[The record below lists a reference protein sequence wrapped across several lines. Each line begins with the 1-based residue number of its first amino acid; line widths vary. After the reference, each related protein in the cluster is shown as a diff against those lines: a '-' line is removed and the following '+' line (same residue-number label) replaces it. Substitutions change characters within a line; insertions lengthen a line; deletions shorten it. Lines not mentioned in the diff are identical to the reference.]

1 MWFPADETLI
11 WITKCF
17 DNFWS
22 NTARWWKNFWRIDL
36 PPDVAPYCFWYL
48 STKIQQLYFNN
59 ISNIQLHVLVLPFAA
74 SIIFMYCICIYL
86 FLLSSFSKVGT
97 LVYYPLYLVYD
108 TQSYHMQWIWFSKL
122 YLFYVLSC
130 LQNSLVCCKSMTR
143 CYVYNSVIKYSV
155 N

>member
-1 MWFPADETLI
+1 MYVIYKMKYHSSNYFLPSKVYCNASEMWIMINFFSNVNLFILNKVLWFPADETLI

-59 ISNIQLHVLVLPFAA
+59 ISNIELHVLVLPFAA

-97 LVYYPLYLVYD
+97 
-108 TQSYHMQWIWFSKL
+108 
-122 YLFYVLSC
+122 
-130 LQNSLVCCKSMTR
+130 
-143 CYVYNSVIKYSV
+143 
-155 N
+155 